1 MNKAFTKEED
11 GTTLPDLPERPV
23 PGHPNPMT
31 SADHAALMQDR
42 DALAANLHDLRA
54 TRDSADDLLPLAEAE
69 RDLRYVDAQLARAQV
84 VDLAAQPRDRVA
96 FGACVTVT
104 DEDNRTHRFRIVND
118 MATDPAQGLIAPS
131 SPLAQALMEQRVGD
145 VVEWPRPNG
154 TIELEFTD
162 IAYPAEALRPSRT
175 TSLAGLPATVA
186 PAATSRVTTLPAP
199 TIAPSPMLTPG
210 NRIAAPPIQTCSPIS
225 TDRAIS
231 SPSVRFA
238 ASR

>member
-154 TIELEFTD
+154 TIELEIVD
-162 IAYPAEALRPSRT
+162 IAYPVEA
-175 TSLAGLPATVA
+175 
-186 PAATSRVTTLPAP
+186 
-199 TIAPSPMLTPG
+199 
-210 NRIAAPPIQTCSPIS
+210 
-225 TDRAIS
+225 
-231 SPSVRFA
+231 
-238 ASR
+238 